1 MSDIFARWR
10 ARAVATAIAAAAIA
24 ALIVLPGM
32 NASGQPSASSTKPT
46 IVLEH
51 GAWADG
57 SSWDGVVQRLQ
68 RRGFTVLVPPDPLR
82 GPIAGGDSAYLA
94 SYLAKVPGPIV
105 LVGHS
110 YGGMVITDAAAGNP
124 NVKALVYVDAFIP
137 DDGQPL
143 GALTAGSCLAV
154 DTTKSFKSVPVPG
167 GVDLYVQIAPNPPY
181 IGFAHCFA
189 NGVPPAE
196 AAVLAVSQRP
206 ISAAA
211 LADPSGPPAWKTIPS
226 WSLIGT
232 QDRVIPPAQQQ
243 AMSSHA
249 HAHIETFK
257 AGHLGL
263 ITRPGAVVR
272 IIDDAVNATS

>member
-1 MSDIFARWR
+1 MPSA
-10 ARAVATAIAAAAIA
+10 AAVA
-24 ALIVLPGM
+24 ALLVLPGM
-32 NASGQPSASSTKPT
+32 TASGQPSASSSKPT

-57 SSWDGVVQRLQ
+57 SSWEGVVHRLQ
-68 RRGFTVLVPPDPLR
+68 KQGFTVLVPPDPLR
-82 GPIAGGDSAYLA
+82 GPVAGGDSAYLA
-94 SYLAKVPGPIV
+94 SYLAKIPGPIV

-110 YGGMVITDAAAGNP
+110 YGGMVITDAAVGNP
-124 NVKALVYVDAFIP
+124 NVKALVYVDAYIP
-137 DDGQPL
+137 DEGNRSAPL
-143 GALTAGSCLAV
+143 PPGRVSASTPPRASSRYPSPAV
-154 DTTKSFKSVPVPG
+154 STSTSRS
-167 GVDLYVQIAPNPPY
+167 APNPPY
-181 IGFAHCFA
+181 VGFDQCFA

-206 ISAAA
+206 LSAAA

-232 QDRVIPPAQQQ
+232 QDRVIPPAQQH

-249 HAHIETFK
+249 NAHIETFN

>member
-1 MSDIFARWR
+1 MSDIRLSWR
-10 ARAVATAIAAAAIA
+10 ARAGAVAIAAALA

-32 NASGQPSASSTKPT
+32 TASGQPRAHSIKPT

-68 RRGFTVLVPPDPLR
+68 RQGFTVLVPPDPLR
-82 GPIAGGDSAYLA
+82 GPIAGGDSASLA
-94 SYLAKVPGPIV
+94 SYLATIPGPIV

-110 YGGMVITDAAAGNP
+110 YGGFVITNAALGNP
-124 NVKALVYVDAFIP
+124 NVKALVYVDAYVP
-137 DDGQPL
+137 DVGQPL
-143 GALTAGSCLAV
+143 GALTTGSCLGV
-154 DTTKSFKSVPVPG
+154 DTTKSFKPVPGPG
-167 GVDLYVQIAPNPPY
+167 GVDLYVQLAPNPPY
-181 IGFAHCFA
+181 IGFAQCFA
-189 NGVPPAE
+189 NGVPPTE

-206 ISAAA
+206 LSAAA

-243 AMSSHA
+243 AMSSHD
-249 HAHIETFK
+249 HAHIETFD

-263 ITRPGAVVR
+263 ITRPGAVVQ
-272 IIDDAVNATS
+272 IIGDAVNATS

>member
-1 MSDIFARWR
+1 M
-10 ARAVATAIAAAAIA
+10 
-24 ALIVLPGM
+24 
-32 NASGQPSASSTKPT
+32 
-46 IVLEH
+46 
-51 GAWADG
+51 
-57 SSWDGVVQRLQ
+57 
-68 RRGFTVLVPPDPLR
+68 
-82 GPIAGGDSAYLA
+82 
-94 SYLAKVPGPIV
+94 
-105 LVGHS
+105 
-110 YGGMVITDAAAGNP
+110 
-124 NVKALVYVDAFIP
+124 KALVYVDAFVP
-137 DDGQPL
+137 DVGQPL
-143 GALTAGSCLAV
+143 GALTTGSCLGV
-154 DTTKSFKSVPVPG
+154 DTTKSFKPVPVPG

-181 IGFAHCFA
+181 IGFAQCFA

-206 ISAAA
+206 LSAAA

-249 HAHIETFK
+249 HAHIETFD

>member
-1 MSDIFARWR
+1 MSGISVGWR
-10 ARAVATAIAAAAIA
+10 ARVAALAVAA
-24 ALIVLPGM
+24 ALPALLVLPGTT
-32 NASGQPSASSTKPT
+32 ASGQPRAASSKPT

-57 SSWDGVVQRLQ
+57 SSWQAVVQRLQ
-68 RRGFTVLVPPDPLR
+68 KRGFTVLVPPDPLR
-82 GPIAGGDSAYLA
+82 GPVAGGDSAYLA
-94 SYLAKVPGPIV
+94 SYLAKIPGPIV

-110 YGGMVITDAAAGNP
+110 YGGMVITNAAVGNP
-124 NVKALVYVDAFIP
+124 NVKALVYVDAYIP
-137 DDGQPL
+137 DAGEPL
-143 GALTAGSCLAV
+143 GALTTGSCLGV
-154 DTTKSFKSVPVPG
+154 DTTKSFKPVPVPG
-167 GVDLYVQIAPNPPY
+167 GVDLYVQMAPNPPY
-181 IGFAHCFA
+181 IGFDQCFA

-206 ISAAA
+206 LSAAA
-211 LADPSGPPAWKTIPS
+211 LGDPSGPPAWKTIPS

-243 AMSSHA
+243 AMSSRA
-249 HAHIETFK
+249 NAHIETFD

-272 IIDDAVNATS
+272 IIGDAVNATS